1 MPVNYSLSNP
11 EAMAQRGEELYQEK
25 YREKYEPEH
34 SDEFLAIDVT
44 TGQVYL
50 AATSEEALKKAR
62 DESPTGLFHLI
73 QIGHSG
79 AFRVSYTAPKPHV
92 RPSVFGRVLH

>member
-11 EAMAQRGEELYQEK
+11 EAIAQRGEELYQEK
-25 YREKYEPEH
+25 YRAKYETEH

-50 AATSEEALKKAR
+50 AATPEEALKTAR
-62 DESPTGLFHLI
+62 DESPVGLFHLI
-73 QIGHSG
+73 QIGQPG
-79 AFRVSYTAPKPHV
+79 AFRDSYTAPKPNAG
-92 RPSVFGRVLH
+92 PSVFGRVVR